1 MKSIKVFLVTCI
13 ATFTLCAIF
22 MPVSAKPMMETPQNI
37 QLVGELKLTSLSELQ
52 NDLPSTI
59 ILGSAIQLQDDFN
72 AQPIVINEHKSFFEA
87 ALLFNDKL
95 HQFLAWFNSEEVDA
109 NTNTEQNPLAQKVAK
124 KTCKSKRS

>member
-22 MPVSAKPMMETPQNI
+22 MPVSAKPMMETQQNI

-59 ILGSAIQLQDDFN
+59 ILGSAIKLQDDFI
-72 AQPIVINEHKSFFEA
+72 ARPVVINEHKSFFEA

-95 HQFLAWFNSEEVDA
+95 QQFLAWFNSEETTTAEV
-109 NTNTEQNPLAQKVAK
+109 EQNPLKQNISDK
-124 KTCKSKRS
+124 KCA